1 MILGEYTLEKKIG
14 KGAFGEVFLT
24 TKKDTSKLFATKQIP
39 KEFFDNQ
46 ATKKYLLNEIYILNE
61 LKHPNIVQFESL
73 KKTKQH
79 FYIIMEYCNGGELS
93 KALESH
99 IEKTGKPFSQE
110 IVQHLMKQI
119 ISAFK
124 YIHGKKIIHR
134 DIKLENILLNYETNE
149 DKKNEN
155 LMKATVKIIDFG
167 FASFIDKA
175 GLKFST
181 LGSPMYMDPLILK
194 EFQKRGK
201 KTGKLGY
208 DQKADIWSLGTICY
222 EIAIGKCA
230 FDAEKIDELIQKV
243 EKGEYMIPTSLS
255 KELIS
260 FINGML
266 QYDPKQRLTIE
277 QLSNHNFLNMNPSQ
291 FHKLDLKKVNNNL
304 VKSKLKINVK
314 KNQSIWAIFNE
325 EDENTL
331 LKIGRENY
339 EKETPLPEEQNLQL
353 KRLNT
358 GSDKNVNNNANNN
371 NIININLKNK
381 KFNRYNSG
389 PAKRNI
395 DNNFTES
402 IMPDVDTNLNNNNN
416 LKNKNNAN
424 NNFNKNNQ
432 INNNP
437 KMQNNNR
444 NINNNNLQ
452 KNNINNNINNIGN
465 NNNQNQQNKLIN
477 PYQNQQNRLT
487 LQNQNQIRQNNI
499 LNPYPNPQNRLTL
512 QNQNQIRQNNILNP
526 YPNQQQNRLTLQNQN
541 INRQNNILNPYPNQQ
556 NITPMQNQI
565 QQNQYQNQNNVY
577 NQNLMMNRGQVPNNN
592 INYGYNPQVVQG
604 NAYGYQVL
612 NKPTVAYQQVQ
623 QNPNNAYQN
632 GNTYGVTFY

>member
-1 MILGEYTLEKKIG
+1 MILDNYSLEKNIG

-24 TKKDTSKLFATKQIP
+24 TKKGTSKLFAAKQIDR
-39 KEFFDNQ
+39 EFFDNQ
-46 ATKKYLLNEIYILNE
+46 TTQKYFLNEVYILQKLN
-61 LKHPNIVQFESL
+61 HPNIVHFETL
-73 KKTKQH
+73 KKTKQNI
-79 FYIIMEYCNGGELS
+79 YIIMEYCNGGELS
-93 KALESH
+93 KALEDH

-110 IVQHLMKQI
+110 VVQHLMKQI

-124 YIHGKKIIHR
+124 YIHEKSIIHR
-134 DIKLENILLNYETNE
+134 DIKLQNILLNYDTNE
-149 DKKNEN
+149 DKKNKN
-155 LMKATVKIIDFG
+155 LMKATIKIIDFG
-167 FASFIDKA
+167 FAAIIDKA
-175 GLKFST
+175 GLKYST
-181 LGSPMYMDPLILK
+181 LGSPLYMDPLILK
-194 EFQKRGK
+194 EVQKRGK
-201 KTGKLGY
+201 KTNKLGY

-222 EIAIGKCA
+222 EMAIGQCA
-230 FDAEKIDELIQKV
+230 FDADKIDELIQKI
-243 EKGEYMIPTSLS
+243 EKGEYMIPTTLS
-255 KELIS
+255 QELIS

-277 QLSNHNFLNMNPSQ
+277 QLAKHSFLSMNPNQ

-416 LKNKNNAN
+416 LKNKNNVN

-477 PYQNQQNRLT
+477 PYQ
-487 LQNQNQIRQNNI
+487 
-499 LNPYPNPQNRLTL
+499 NPQNRLTL

-592 INYGYNPQVVQG
+592 INYGYNPQIVQG

-623 QNPNNAYQN
+623 QNPNYAYQN